1 MHMLITFS
9 RAIELFK
16 EKCLKLNFHRNLTN
30 SPTKSLLPVSGDKC
44 TLVFP
49 ARNVYINNEGGE
61 MFAGSS
67 I

>member
-1 MHMLITFS
+1 MHMLMTLIG
-9 RAIELFK
+9 AIVLFK
-16 EKCLKLNFHRNLTN
+16 EMCLKLNFHRNLTN

-61 MFAGSS
+61 IFAGSS